1 MGIIG
6 TPLGYIMY
14 AIQFVVKNYGLAL
27 ILFVLLTKVAFY
39 PLSIKQQKSMAR
51 TSALQPRLKALEKK
65 YGKDKQK
72 YQAEMMKLYE
82 QEGINPAGGCLP
94 MIIQMVFLF
103 GIIDVIYNP
112 LKHLLRMPAD
122 LIKKATEVAT
132 EIAGKVV
139 SGAELSVISQIQ
151 TAEFVGKYEAV
162 LGSEWIQKISNFDMH
177 FLGINMG
184 ETPVFGFNWLII
196 IPILSGVTAFLSS
209 FISTKIQEKNGQPM
223 QNTMKYLMYGM
234 PIMSVFI
241 AFSLPSGVGV
251 YWIVS
256 NLAAIAQ
263 TIILARIYTP
273 EKMAIEHEKYK
284 EKNSDKIQK
293 KREKR
298 EAYNKLLEE
307 RGMRPKAIA
316 ASVSD
321 SGEVINDENL
331 SDDEKI
337 EAEKKANAIKESMM
351 SQKDLSKKRIAE
363 ARRKMAEKYGDEY
376 HEE

>member
-14 AIQFVVKNYGLAL
+14 AIQFVVKNYGVAL

-39 PLSIKQQKSMAR
+39 PLSIKQQKSMAK
-51 TSALQPRLKALEKK
+51 TAAFQPKLKALEKK
-65 YGKDKQK
+65 CGKDKQK

-122 LIKKATEVAT
+122 LITKAKTVA
-132 EIAGKVV
+132 EQIAGKMT
-139 SGAELSVISQIQ
+139 SGAELSVISQVQ
-151 TAEFVGKYEAV
+151 MTEHVAKYEAV
-162 LGSEWIQKISNFDMH
+162 LGTEWIEKISNFDMS
-177 FLGINMG
+177 FLGLNMG
-184 ETPVFGFNWLII
+184 EIPVLGWNWLMI

-234 PIMSVFI
+234 PLMSVWI
-241 AFSLPSGVGV
+241 AFSLPAGVGI

-256 NLAAIAQ
+256 NIAAVAQ
-263 TIILARIYTP
+263 SIILAKIYTP
-273 EKMAIEHEKYK
+273 EKMAAEHEKYK
-284 EKNSDKIQK
+284 EKNSGKIQK

-321 SGEVINDENL
+321 AGEVIEGENL

-337 EAEKKANAIKESMM
+337 EAEKKANAIRESMM
-351 SQKDLSKKRIAE
+351 SQKELSKKRIAD
-363 ARRKMAEKYGDEY
+363 ARKKMAEKYGDEY
-376 HEE
+376 SE